1 MALSPRRV
9 IVMSRKERQLL
20 LAVPGEQISLPDEV
34 ARKTAQAMGALLLQI
49 LRAQEIKA
57 REEANHDRRR

>member
-1 MALSPRRV
+1 
-9 IVMSRKERQLL
+9 MSTKERQLL